1 MKKNRKEL
9 PHIAKIIG
17 YANKV
22 KPEFLFQNTRKA
34 DVVHL
39 RSLFHYMAKKL
50 TRKTL
55 KEIGDFSMKMGRPH
69 GHHHAS
75 VLHAYHKIKGYAQ
88 IDKSFAKKLD
98 QLEERISKVLFLE
111 KFNSR
116 KAIEHCEFIIN
127 QIMDEDDNE
136 WLEALHDLISDLY
149 KEKRKQDI
157 VDLRNE
163 LIIKYNERIYQTS
176 QDDTGMGV
184 V

>member
-1 MKKNRKEL
+1 MSKL
-9 PHIAKIIG
+9 SAK
-17 YANKV
+17 A
-22 KPEFLFQNTRKA
+22 RA
-34 DVVHL
+34 
-39 RSLFHYMAKKL
+39 AKKKRDL
-50 TRKTL
+50 AAAKTPIRRRKKAENQKTL

-69 GHHHAS
+69 GHNHAS